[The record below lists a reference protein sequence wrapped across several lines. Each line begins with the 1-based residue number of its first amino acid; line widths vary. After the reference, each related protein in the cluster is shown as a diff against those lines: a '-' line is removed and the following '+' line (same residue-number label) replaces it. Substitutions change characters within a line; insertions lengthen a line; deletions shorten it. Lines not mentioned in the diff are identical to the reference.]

1 VPQPRVKTSK
11 QAFAHVQR
19 MCCLGIGGE
28 MLMPDLMRALTE
40 LIPSRQGLFFWVGPN
55 LEVTNSYN
63 TFSASLLD
71 LYFKEFHNTPREY
84 DFLKP
89 VSSIA
94 TWSPR
99 TPVHQLGDHLCVD
112 QTTFQRSDFYNA
124 IWRTAEVYQPLS
136 VRVREAGRNLGV
148 LHIYRA
154 AGEVAFGPDDLK
166 ILASIASFV
175 AHGLTRPALG
185 EDAFAGRDD
194 YALFV
199 ADREGIVRH
208 ADFRARLMLEM
219 ALNPRFVPT
228 TPLRG
233 PHNPVPEIVCLCRTL
248 AATANGHI
256 GQPPPVLR
264 LRNPWGEFVL
274 RAYWLGPT
282 NGAEQTSQVGITIER
297 RVPLALALLRR
308 VEDLPLTAR
317 EKHLCLLLARGLSVP
332 DLAAAMGLTASTV
345 ISHQRSIHAKLGV
358 HSRVELL
365 ATLQTRCRDLT
376 ISTNGRR
383 SLQAGSG

>member
-1 VPQPRVKTSK
+1 VLQPRVKTSK
-11 QAFAHVQR
+11 QALARIQR

-28 MLMPDLMRALTE
+28 MLMPDLMRAITE

-71 LYFKEFHNTPREY
+71 FYFKEFHNTPREY

-94 TWSPR
+94 TWSAR
-99 TPVHQLGDHLCVD
+99 TPVIQLEDHLCVD

-124 IWRTAEVYQPLS
+124 IWRTAGVYQPLS

-154 AGEVAFGPDDLK
+154 AGEVPFGPGEIK
-166 ILASIASFV
+166 MLASIADFV
-175 AHGLTRPALG
+175 AHGLTCAVLG
-185 EDAFAGRDD
+185 EEAFADRDD
-194 YALFV
+194 HALFI
-199 ADREGIVRH
+199 ADRDGTTLH
-208 ADFRARLMLEM
+208 ADFRARLILEM
-219 ALNPRFVPT
+219 ALNARFLPAT
-228 TPLRG
+228 ALRG
-233 PHNPVPEIVCLCRTL
+233 LRNPVPEVVCLCLNL
-248 AATANGHI
+248 AATANGHF
-256 GQPPPVLR
+256 GQPPPVIR

-274 RAYWLGPT
+274 RAYWLGPSD
-282 NGAEQTSQVGITIER
+282 GAEQTSHIGIIIER
-297 RVPLALALLRR
+297 RVPVALALLRR

-332 DLAAAMGLTASTV
+332 DLGAAMGLAAGTV

-358 HSRVELL
+358 HSRAELL
-365 ATLQTRCRDLT
+365 AALT
-376 ISTNGRR
+376 
-383 SLQAGSG
+383 ADA

>member
-166 ILASIASFV
+166 ILASIKF
-175 AHGLTRPALG
+175 R
-185 EDAFAGRDD
+185 
-194 YALFV
+194 
-199 ADREGIVRH
+199 
-208 ADFRARLMLEM
+208 RARS
-219 ALNPRFVPT
+219 NSP
-228 TPLRG
+228 
-233 PHNPVPEIVCLCRTL
+233 C
-248 AATANGHI
+248 
-256 GQPPPVLR
+256 
-264 LRNPWGEFVL
+264 
-274 RAYWLGPT
+274 
-282 NGAEQTSQVGITIER
+282 VGGR
-297 RVPLALALLRR
+297 RV
-308 VEDLPLTAR
+308 
-317 EKHLCLLLARGLSVP
+317 
-332 DLAAAMGLTASTV
+332 
-345 ISHQRSIHAKLGV
+345 
-358 HSRVELL
+358 
-365 ATLQTRCRDLT
+365 
-376 ISTNGRR
+376 RR
-383 SLQAGSG
+383 SRRLCAFRRRPRRHRSAR